1 MRATVFPTTV
11 VLVLAL
17 NACGS
22 QTKIEECNAL
32 VSVINKGVDKVQK
45 GTTATPDGGG
55 AAVDELRALADELD
69 NVAKETAAVK
79 LTLPDLQKFGE
90 DYKAMAT
97 EVAASARELAD
108 AVDNVDMEKMTAAQ
122 ARMDAAVKREDPL
135 VGEINKFC
143 QTP

>member
-1 MRATVFPTTV
+1 MRATAFPSAV
-11 VLVLAL
+11 VLAL
-17 NACGS
+17 ALTACGS

-32 VSVINKGVDKVQK
+32 VSVNHKGVDKVKK
-45 GTTATPDGGG
+45 GTTATPDGG

-69 NVAKETAAVK
+69 NVAKQTAEVK
-79 LTLPDLQKFGE
+79 LTLPDLQKYGE